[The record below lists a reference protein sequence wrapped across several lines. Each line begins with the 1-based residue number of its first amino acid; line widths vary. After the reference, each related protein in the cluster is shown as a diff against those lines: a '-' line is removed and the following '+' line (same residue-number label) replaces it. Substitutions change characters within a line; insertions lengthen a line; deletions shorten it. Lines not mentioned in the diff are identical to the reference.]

1 MGGPMARNLLK
12 AGHKV
17 KAYDLSAELVQK
29 VVDAGGIRA
38 ATAQDAASDVDVV
51 VTMLPAGKH
60 VAAVYTGDKG
70 LLTAAKAGT
79 LFIDSSTI
87 DVKTARE
94 VIAAAEAQGI
104 DRQRHR
110 MNSRH

>member
-38 ATAQDAASDVDVV
+38 ETDQDAASDVDVV

-60 VAAVYTGDKG
+60 VAAVYNVEKG
-70 LLTAAKAGT
+70 HLPDAKAGQ
-79 LFIDSSTI
+79 LFL
-87 DVKTARE
+87 
-94 VIAAAEAQGI
+94 VIRSEERRGGKEG
-104 DRQRHR
+104 DGRC
-110 MNSRH
+110 MSG